1 MSAHAQTNLLV
12 ALAGQP
18 NCGKSTIFNLL
29 TGSRQHVANFPGVTV
44 EKKQGTYR
52 DGERRIEVVDL
63 PGTYS
68 LTSYTQE
75 ERVARDFLLLERP
88 EVVVAVVDAS
98 NLERHLYLVFQL
110 REMRVPM
117 ILCLNMIDVA
127 ERRKIRIDTNALA
140 EALGIPV
147 VATNGKN
154 GQGGDALRAAIREMV
169 GRHEHNPD
177 IWRVD
182 YGSVL
187 EPVLEGL
194 TERLQARPH
203 LMEDFPA
210 RWLAVKLLENDQEAK
225 RIVEHHTHDESGG
238 ALVHEAGAKRL
249 WLREEQ
255 RCTPEKVIATARFKT
270 ATRICQQA
278 VTRPAQASRTLTD
291 KIDSIALHRV
301 FAPLVLAVVLYLF
314 YQIAMGTTPLIGGTW
329 WAETLYP
336 ILWEPLRGLVGSAFT
351 STDPIRTGLVESLVV
366 DGLVGGM
373 VAILYYVPLFFVLF
387 ALLAALEDSGY
398 MARVAFILD
407 RLLRWFGLHG
417 QSTLP
422 MILGGVIAGGCC
434 VPGVLATRA
443 MKDERA
449 RLVTI
454 LIMPLMNCL
463 AKMPFYILIVGL
475 LIPATAGVYWGAE
488 MVMGYRGLAM
498 LGISFFNFAVAL
510 LVAKV
515 FNHTIV
521 RGEPAP
527 FVMELPV
534 YHVPTL
540 GGVLRR
546 STERVVLF
554 LTKIVT
560 VVAVVQVVVWFF
572 ITFPGIGMERELAYD
587 REHDAAKTALAG
599 TLRPGTVSL
608 DALQRT
614 LDPYTQRVGRPSFM
628 QELAAAQDAVEEAQ
642 TLPFWTESVPGF
654 RMAEGDAE
662 AYRVT
667 RLQMVKTEMGDPVLF
682 RLANQGRSPEGVT
695 DPDAQRTLRALR
707 TYERTLGDIRR
718 RRASEQLTESFAGQ
732 AGHALEGV
740 SSLAGMD
747 WRMNIAILAS
757 FAAKENLIG
766 TLGTIYSS
774 EDDEWQG
781 ISGQVHAAN
790 EDWTVWHKLA
800 ILVFVALFPP
810 CIATIIVIRNETN
823 SWAWA
828 LFATVYPIV
837 LGFLLASGLF
847 QFGPMLMG

>member
-1 MSAHAQTNLLV
+1 MSAHVHTNLLV

-29 TGSRQHVANFPGVTV
+29 TGARQHVANFPGVTV

-52 DGERRIEVVDL
+52 DGTRRIEVVDL

-127 ERRKIRIDTNALA
+127 QRRKIRIDTDALSA
-140 EALGIPV
+140 ALGIPV
-147 VATNGKN
+147 VATNGKS
-154 GQGGDALRAAIREMV
+154 GQGGEALRAAIREMV
-169 GRHEHNPD
+169 GRHDHNPD
-177 IWRVD
+177 VWRVD
-182 YGSVL
+182 YGPLL
-187 EPVLEGL
+187 EPVLEEL
-194 TERLQARPH
+194 TEGLQARPH

-225 RIVEHHTHDESGG
+225 RIVEHHTHDAGGGDLVQDAESRRQ
-238 ALVHEAGAKRL
+238 A
-249 WLREEQ
+249 LREEH
-255 RCTPEKVIATARFKT
+255 RCTPEKVIATARYKT
-270 ATRICQQA
+270 AARICQQA

-291 KIDSIALHRV
+291 RIDAIALHRV
-301 FAPLVLAVVLYLF
+301 LAPLVLAVVLYLF

-329 WAETLYP
+329 WADTLYP
-336 ILWEPLRGLVGSAFT
+336 VLWEPLKGLAESAFPPE
-351 STDPIRTGLVESLVV
+351 DPIRAGLVESLVV

-475 LIPATAGVYWGAE
+475 MIPVTAGVHWGGE
-488 MVMGYRGLAM
+488 MLIGYRGLAL
-498 LGISFFNFAVAL
+498 LGISFFSFTVAL

-521 RGEPAP
+521 SGEPAP

-534 YHVPTL
+534 YHMPTL
-540 GGVLRR
+540 GGVIRR
-546 STERVVLF
+546 STERVILF

-587 REHDAAKTALAG
+587 REHDAAKAALAG
-599 TLRPGTVSL
+599 ALLPGAVSPGS
-608 DALQRT
+608 LQHAA
-614 LDPYTQRVGRPSFM
+614 DPYTRRVGEPSFLHD
-628 QELAAAQDAVEEAQ
+628 LAAARKAVDEAQ
-642 TLPFWTESVPGF
+642 TLPFWAESVPGF
-654 RMAEGDAE
+654 RMGDEDAE
-662 AYRVT
+662 VYRQA
-667 RLQMVKTEMGDPVLF
+667 RLRMVKDNLGDPVLF
-682 RLANQGRSPEGVT
+682 RLANRGRTADGTV
-695 DPDAQRTLRALR
+695 DLDAQRTLRVLR

-718 RRASEQLTESFAGQ
+718 RRASEQLTGSFAGQ
-732 AGHALEGV
+732 IGHALEGI
-740 SSLAGMD
+740 SSQAGMD

-757 FAAKENLIG
+757 FAAKENFIG

-774 EDDEWQG
+774 EAEGAQG
-781 ISGQVHAAN
+781 ISGQMQAAHG
-790 EDWTVWHKLA
+790 EWTVWHKLA

-810 CIATIIVIRNETN
+810 CLATIIVIRTEAN

-828 LFATVYPIV
+828 IFATVYPIV
-837 LGFLLASGLF
+837 LGFLLAAGIF
-847 QFGPMLMG
+847 QLGPLLTG